1 MAWSDN
7 PNYAPGNL
15 TVNEGYVAA
24 YQGSGKPFA
33 VTVTASGTAQEI
45 KFPTV
50 TRWIQVANTGT
61 TSQDVLIGFSENGV
75 DGTVNDYW
83 YVLEPAAASGAGHT
97 GRLEL
102 KCKSIWVKSSSGSPV
117 CSVIAGLT
125 EIKDLNSALSG
136 SRGVG

>member
-1 MAWSDN
+1 MAWDSQ

-33 VTVTASGTAQEI
+33 VTVTASVTAQEI

-50 TRWIQVANTGT
+50 TRWIQVSNSGGTG
-61 TSQDVLIGFSENGV
+61 DEILLGFSKHGV
-75 DGTVNDYW
+75 DGTETDWW
-83 YVLEPAAASGAGHT
+83 YVLDPVADGVAST

-102 KCKSIWVKSSSGSPV
+102 KCKSIWVKAASNTPT

-125 EIKDLNSALSG
+125 DIKDLNSALSG
-136 SRGVG
+136 SKGVG

>member
-1 MAWSDN
+1 MAWNSK

-15 TVNEGYVAA
+15 TVNEGYVPA

-33 VTVTASGTAQEI
+33 VTVTTSTSAQEI

-50 TRWIQVANTGT
+50 TRWIQVANTGAT
-61 TSQDVLIGFSENGV
+61 TEDLLIGFSENGV
-75 DGTVNDYW
+75 DGKENDYW
-83 YVLEPAAASGAGHT
+83 YVLEPAADGGGST

-102 KCKSIWVKSSSGSPV
+102 KCKSIWIKSSGGTPV

-125 EIKDLNSALSG
+125 NIGDLTTVLTG

>member
-1 MAWSDN
+1 MAWDSQ

-15 TVNEGYVAA
+15 TVNEGYVPA

-33 VTVTASGTAQEI
+33 VTVTTSTTAQEI
-45 KFPTV
+45 KFPAV
-50 TRWIQVANTGT
+50 TRWVQIANLGATGK
-61 TSQDVLIGFSENGV
+61 DVKIGFSEHGV
-75 DGTVNDYW
+75 DGTETDWW
-83 YVLEPAAASGAGHT
+83 YQLEPSADGAGST

-102 KCKSIWVKSSSGSPV
+102 KCKSIWVKASSGTPV

-125 EIKDLNSALSG
+125 EIKDLNTSLSG